1 MSSTTISALLGSDPE
16 MMAKI
21 SRSIGKDYDYGA
33 DDVVDGRGHY
43 SDKGK
48 LPNHPTFSKESM
60 YSSDNYSGGEW
71 SQDKEA
77 RDVFRRDVFVPSVD
91 MVKSGATQGLAEYF
105 KRVEPTARLVMPA
118 PYSVNL
124 TK

>member
-33 DDVVDGRGHY
+33 DDIADGRGHY

-71 SQDKEA
+71 SQDKKA
-77 RDVFRRDVFVPSVD
+77 RDVFKRDVFVPSVD
-91 MVKSGATQGLAEYF
+91 MVRSGATQGLAEYF
-105 KRVEPTARLVMPA
+105 NRVEPSARLVMPV
-118 PYSVNL
+118 PYSINL